1 MPTTPREH
9 HDRVDEST
17 VTGGGET
24 PAVEEST
31 HGPVR
36 EPVSHRLYVLVAWG
50 TLQGLPL
57 LAPRI
62 ALLLEGDLIRLAR
75 RLDVEP
81 LEVSAEADRVRL
93 LLRFKPSQPIG
104 PVALRLKDGADA
116 AVRGHDSPVRWG
128 RGWAAATV
136 PPGAVRDLRRRL
148 AARSIGARRLTV
160 GLRDG

>member
-1 MPTTPREH
+1 MREH
-9 HDRVDEST
+9 RENS
-17 VTGGGET
+17 G
-24 PAVEEST
+24 VEETTRGS
-31 HGPVR
+31 VR
-36 EPVSHRLYVLVAWG
+36 EPVSHRLYVVVAWG

-57 LAPRI
+57 LAPRS

-104 PVALRLKDGADA
+104 PVALRLKAGADA
-116 AVRGHDSPVRWG
+116 TVRRQGSPVRWG

-136 PPGAVRDLRRRL
+136 PPEEVRDLRRRL
-148 AARSIGARRLTV
+148 AACSLGARRLTV

>member
-1 MPTTPREH
+1 MRVPREI
-9 HDRVDEST
+9 S
-17 VTGGGET
+17 
-24 PAVEEST
+24 AVEEATRGS
-31 HGPVR
+31 VR

-57 LAPRI
+57 LDPRF

-81 LEVSAEADRVRL
+81 LEASAEADRVRL
-93 LLRFKPSQPIG
+93 LLRFKPSQPVG

-116 AVRGHDSPVRWG
+116 AARRHDSPARWG
-128 RGWAAATV
+128 RGWAVATV
-136 PPGAVRDLRRRL
+136 PPEGVRDLRRRL
-148 AARSIGARRLTV
+148 AARSLGARRLTS